1 MGRGD
6 WRPGLP
12 ADVSALLVGI
22 MALQAGN
29 RGVDYLLGDR
39 DTTTNSLTVVEQA
52 MPLWVWGLLFCAGGV
67 LVGVGMWKRHAE
79 PIITGSILLMATYGA
94 LAWGLLLKM
103 IERGTPV
110 RAFTHEAGEFN
121 LTGMIGAWPW
131 DGWRTPTSFLT
142 VAIMWGCIAWGTRVM
157 QRARGVKAL
166 E

>member
-1 MGRGD
+1 MKGD

-12 ADVSALLVGI
+12 ADVSALLGGI

-52 MPLWVWGLLFCAGGV
+52 MPLWVWGMLFFAGGV

-79 PIITGSILLMATYGA
+79 PIVTGATLLMATYGA

-110 RAFTHEAGEFN
+110 RAFTHEASKFD
-121 LTGMIGAWPW
+121 LAGMIHAWPW
-131 DGWRTPTSFLT
+131 DGWRTPTSFLA